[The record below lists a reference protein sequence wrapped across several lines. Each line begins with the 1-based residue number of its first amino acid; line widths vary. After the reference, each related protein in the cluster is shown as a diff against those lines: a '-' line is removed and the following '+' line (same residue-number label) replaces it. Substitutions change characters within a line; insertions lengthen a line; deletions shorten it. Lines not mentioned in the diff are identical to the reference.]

1 METNNNKMEFKV
13 LLNMVDS
20 TKDFV
25 RIAELF
31 NTNIDVR
38 TCNNRF
44 IVDGTSL
51 MGMFSLDLSLPV
63 IVSVNDDEVGNAFK
77 EAVIKYVVD

>member
-20 TKDFV
+20 VKDFV

-44 IVDGTSL
+44 TVDGTSL

-63 IVSVNDDEVGNAFK
+63 IVSVNNDESGQAFK